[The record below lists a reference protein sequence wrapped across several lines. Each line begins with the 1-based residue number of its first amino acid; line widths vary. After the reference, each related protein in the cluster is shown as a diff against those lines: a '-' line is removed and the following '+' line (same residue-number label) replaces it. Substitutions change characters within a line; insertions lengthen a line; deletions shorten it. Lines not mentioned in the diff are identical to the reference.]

1 MELRN
6 RQSLKRPTWADEN
19 EAAAI
24 TVVARPL
31 KKVKTTTIAIAP
43 RTATGK
49 AVANASKKGASTAR
63 AAAVFVSNRRN
74 ARAKEIA
81 VKVKSPEN
89 KKASS
94 SSIYDQ
100 VNM

>member
-6 RQSLKRPTWADEN
+6 RQSLKRPSWADED

-31 KKVKTTTIAIAP
+31 KKVKTTPIAIAP
-43 RTATGK
+43 RTAIGK
-49 AVANASKKGASTAR
+49 AVANASKSGASIGR
-63 AAAVFVSNRRN
+63 AAAVSVSNRRN

-81 VKVKSPEN
+81 VKVNSPEV
-89 KKASS
+89 KKALS
-94 SSIYDQ
+94 SSIHDQ